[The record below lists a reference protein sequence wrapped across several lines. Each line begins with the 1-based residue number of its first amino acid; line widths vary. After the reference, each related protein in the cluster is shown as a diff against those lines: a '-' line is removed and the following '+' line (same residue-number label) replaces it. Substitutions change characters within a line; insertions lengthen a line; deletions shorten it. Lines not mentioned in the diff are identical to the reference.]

1 MEGEPHISLVQKMLN
16 NCWKPFCASSTAVYL
31 IGVGSSVLHP
41 TDFVLLNRMLLLL
54 NTWCAVPHLFNRSA
68 SRYATYFV
76 YRNALI
82 LGILYLTFQAFPIIF
97 EGRRGF
103 NMQCTGLTFL
113 GMAMGMILGLCTQPY
128 WNRCELSQAI
138 QPK

>member
-1 MEGEPHISLVQKMLN
+1 MEGEPHISLAQKMLN

-31 IGVGSSVLHP
+31 IGVCSSVLHS

-54 NTWCAVPHLFNRSA
+54 NTWSVVFNRGA
-68 SRYATYFV
+68 LRCAIDII
-76 YRNALI
+76 YRNAFI

-97 EGRRGF
+97 EERHGF

-113 GMAMGMILGLCTQPY
+113 GMAIGMILGLCTQPY